1 MSSPISCKVL
11 FLLKISSMGNITFS
25 SVTSVLFQIF
35 GLVFIVTFLCGCFYF
50 SALGIYRLFKGKTKK
65 ELLEENM
72 KLLKENQQLKE
83 KNAEI
88 SRRLEHVENVI
99 IQNERSQIESRSNTQ
114 LINAGSL
121 KVRSNHIA
129 YIVSQSFEQITN
141 GSSRIKV
148 IHYTDSTNTDSVYA
162 TFESILEQ
170 LDGNF
175 MMINKN
181 QIVNLLEIDKI
192 QGNELYLKKVRE
204 SFIISDARREE
215 FDLRISRL

>member
-1 MSSPISCKVL
+1 M
-11 FLLKISSMGNITFS
+11 
-25 SVTSVLFQIF
+25 
-35 GLVFIVTFLCGCFYF
+35 
-50 SALGIYRLFKGKTKK
+50 
-65 ELLEENM
+65 EENV

-83 KNAEI
+83 RNAEI
-88 SRRLEHVENVI
+88 SRRLEHVENVV

-121 KVRSNHIA
+121 KVRSDHIA
-129 YIVSQSFEQITN
+129 YIASQSFEQITN

-148 IHYTDSTNTDSVYA
+148 IHYTDSANTDSVYA

-204 SFIISDARREE
+204 AFIISEARREE